1 MNTLGRTG
9 IIKEVVATFPKERP
23 ISSRQ
28 LRQAGVSNELAR
40 LYVESGWL
48 QRFERGTFGFKG
60 AELTLQGS
68 LEFLAERHP
77 GLHVGGKTALSW
89 RGALH
94 NIPFQETLCLW
105 GPRNVRIPAWFQE
118 RFPCRYT
125 SRQLFGEE
133 LPAAAGISTVPA
145 KHGTV
150 PISEPERAILELLS
164 EVGTHQ
170 EIDEARH
177 TVELLGSLRIESLL
191 PLLTHCRQIKAA
203 RLCIQW
209 AEELGLPWAAEGRE
223 ALKGV
228 TGDSRWV
235 RKLASGT
242 TLILK
247 GS

>member
-1 MNTLGRTG
+1 MNTSGRTG
-9 IIKEVVATFPKERP
+9 IIKGVVATFPKERP

-48 QRFERGTFGFKG
+48 QRFERGTFGFTG
-60 AELTLQGS
+60 AELSQDGS
-68 LEFLAERHP
+68 LEFLAARYP

-89 RGALH
+89 RGSLH
-94 NIPFQETLCLW
+94 NVPFQETLCLW

-125 SRQLFGEE
+125 SRQLFGAE
-133 LPAAAGISTVPA
+133 LPPTTGISCLSA
-145 KHGTV
+145 KHGAV

-191 PLLTHCRQIKAA
+191 PLLIHCRQIKAA
-203 RLCIQW
+203 RICVQW
-209 AEELGLPWAAEGRE
+209 AEELGLPWAAQAGE

-228 TGDSRWV
+228 TGGSRWV
-235 RKLASGT
+235 RKLANGT

>member
-1 MNTLGRTG
+1 MNASGRTG

-40 LYVESGWL
+40 IYVKSGWL

-60 AELTLQGS
+60 AELNLQGS

-94 NIPFQETLCLW
+94 NIPFQETLSLW

-125 SRQLFGEE
+125 SRQLFEEE
-133 LPAAAGISTVPA
+133 LPSSAGISTIPT

-177 TVELLGSLRIESLL
+177 TLELLGSLRIESLL
-191 PLLTHCRQIKAA
+191 PLLTHCRQIKSA

-209 AEELGLPWAAEGRE
+209 AAELGLPWAVQAGETLR
-223 ALKGV
+223 GV
-228 TGDSRWV
+228 TGGSRWV
-235 RKLASGT
+235 RKLANGT
-242 TLILK
+242 TLILN